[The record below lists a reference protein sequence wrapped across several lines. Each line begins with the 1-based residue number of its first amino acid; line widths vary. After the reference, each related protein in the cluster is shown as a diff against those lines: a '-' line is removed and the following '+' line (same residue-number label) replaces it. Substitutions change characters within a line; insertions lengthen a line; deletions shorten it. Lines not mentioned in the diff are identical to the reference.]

1 MVAEVLALLPGM
13 EFKTLMEMY
22 WDELLF
28 WHGKA
33 VDTAKRLR
41 GVT

>member
-13 EFKTLMEMY
+13 GFKTLMDMY

-41 GVT
+41 GIA